1 MAEVEKNIPEIDD
14 VLDKPVELQAGL
26 DVLLEKLNF
35 EKAAK
40 KIKSRRKLYS
50 RLVIIGLT
58 VLIVGSLLVYF
69 LSSAS
74 NVRSV
79 KVVNNRYL
87 SDEYIQELTGI
98 STDSKYL
105 LLFTSFNGFKAEDS
119 PLIKDIRVE
128 KGGNRSVV
136 IYVEENT
143 IMGYRYTDKMELVLG
158 DGTIIPFES
167 RYIYSLAILPMF
179 MINDNDR
186 TVAIAKEMNNLDT
199 DIISRISEVKE
210 YSLSYDPNMVKFVM
224 DDGYRIYTSLDGVK
238 YIAEYL
244 KIITSSSS
252 KHSCIFIDPD
262 HQMAVIRDCKDLES
276 PHGAGETGE

>member
-1 MAEVEKNIPEIDD
+1 MEKVDKNMPEIDD

-26 DVLLEKLNF
+26 DVLMEKLDF

-40 KIKSRRKLYS
+40 KLKSRRTLYS
-50 RLVIIGLT
+50 RLVIIGL
-58 VLIVGSLLVYF
+58 VLLIVGSLALYF
-69 LSSAS
+69 FSSAS

-79 KVVNNRYL
+79 KVVNNHYL

-105 LLFTSFNGFKAEDS
+105 LLFTSFNGYKAEDS

-158 DGTIIPFES
+158 DGEIIPFES
-167 RYIYSLAILPMF
+167 RYIFSLAILPMF
-179 MINDNDR
+179 MIGDNDR
-186 TVAIAKEMNNLDT
+186 TIAIAKEMNNLDT
-199 DIISRISEVKE
+199 DIISRISEIKE
-210 YSLSYDPNMVKFVM
+210 YSMSYDPNMVKFVM

-262 HQMAVIRDCKDLES
+262 HQMAVIRDCKDLEQPQTADES
-276 PHGAGETGE
+276 GN

>member
-1 MAEVEKNIPEIDD
+1 MPEIDD

-26 DVLLEKLNF
+26 DVLMEKLDF

-40 KIKSRRKLYS
+40 KLKSRRTLYS
-50 RLVIIGLT
+50 RLVIIGL
-58 VLIVGSLLVYF
+58 VLLIVGSLALYF
-69 LSSAS
+69 FSSAS

-79 KVVNNRYL
+79 KVVNNHYL

-105 LLFTSFNGFKAEDS
+105 LLFTSFNGYKAEDS
-119 PLIKDIRVE
+119 PLIKNIRVE

-158 DGTIIPFES
+158 DGEIIPFES
-167 RYIYSLAILPMF
+167 RYIFSLAILPMF
-179 MINDNDR
+179 MIGDNDR
-186 TVAIAKEMNNLDT
+186 TIAIAKEMNNLDT
-199 DIISRISEVKE
+199 DIISRISEIKE
-210 YSLSYDPNMVKFVM
+210 YSMSYDPNMVKFVM

-262 HQMAVIRDCKDLES
+262 HQMAVIRDCKDLEQPQTADES
-276 PHGAGETGE
+276 GN

>member
-1 MAEVEKNIPEIDD
+1 MPEIDD

-26 DVLLEKLNF
+26 DVLMEKLDF

-40 KIKSRRKLYS
+40 KLKSRRTLYS
-50 RLVIIGLT
+50 RLVIIGL
-58 VLIVGSLLVYF
+58 VLLIVGSLALYF
-69 LSSAS
+69 FSSAS

-79 KVVNNRYL
+79 KVVNNHYL

-105 LLFTSFNGFKAEDS
+105 LLFTSFNGYKAEDS

-158 DGTIIPFES
+158 DGEIIPFES
-167 RYIYSLAILPMF
+167 RYIFSLAILPMF
-179 MINDNDR
+179 MIGDNDR
-186 TVAIAKEMNNLDT
+186 TIAIAKEMNNLDT
-199 DIISRISEVKE
+199 DIISRISEIKE
-210 YSLSYDPNMVKFVM
+210 YSMSYDPNMVKFVM

-262 HQMAVIRDCKDLES
+262 HQMAVIRDCKDLEQPQTADES
-276 PHGAGETGE
+276 GN

>member
-1 MAEVEKNIPEIDD
+1 MEKVDKNMPEIDD

-26 DVLLEKLNF
+26 DVLMEKLDF

-40 KIKSRRKLYS
+40 KLKSRRTLYS
-50 RLVIIGLT
+50 RLVIIGL
-58 VLIVGSLLVYF
+58 VLLIVGSLALYF
-69 LSSAS
+69 FSSAS

-79 KVVNNRYL
+79 KVVNNHYL

-105 LLFTSFNGFKAEDS
+105 LLFTSFNGYKAEDS
-119 PLIKDIRVE
+119 PLIKNIRVE

-158 DGTIIPFES
+158 DGEIIPFES
-167 RYIYSLAILPMF
+167 RYIFSLAILPMF
-179 MINDNDR
+179 MIGDNDR
-186 TVAIAKEMNNLDT
+186 TIAIAKEMNNLDT
-199 DIISRISEVKE
+199 DIISRISEIKE
-210 YSLSYDPNMVKFVM
+210 YSMSYDPNMVKFVM

-262 HQMAVIRDCKDLES
+262 HQMAVIRDCKDLEQPQTADDGGS
-276 PHGAGETGE
+276 

>member
-1 MAEVEKNIPEIDD
+1 MEKVDKNMPEIDD

-26 DVLLEKLNF
+26 DVLLEKLDF

-40 KIKSRRKLYS
+40 KLKSRRTLYS
-50 RLVIIGLT
+50 RLVIIGL
-58 VLIVGSLLVYF
+58 VLLIVGSLALYF
-69 LSSAS
+69 FSSAS

-79 KVVNNRYL
+79 KVVNNHYL

-105 LLFTSFNGFKAEDS
+105 LLFTSFNGYKAEDS
-119 PLIKDIRVE
+119 PLIKNIRVE

-158 DGTIIPFES
+158 DGKIIPFES
-167 RYIYSLAILPMF
+167 RYIFSLAILPMF
-179 MINDNDR
+179 MIGDNDR
-186 TVAIAKEMNNLDT
+186 TIAIAKEMNNLDT
-199 DIISRISEVKE
+199 DIISRISEIKE
-210 YSLSYDPNMVKFVM
+210 YSMSYDPNMVKFVM

-238 YIAEYL
+238 YIAEYR

-262 HQMAVIRDCKDLES
+262 HQMAVIRDCKDLEQ
-276 PHGAGETGE
+276 PQAAEEGGN